1 MPILTQ
7 RGIYE
12 KVNSVEAA
20 GNSWQMIVKEIASD
34 LSVLATAPLQGS
46 PSLSLFLSFSLSLP
60 LSHTHSLSDPPPP
73 LPPSLYLHA
82 YARARAHTSIHDTGA
97 DPPCTHTTQ
106 VWW

>member
-46 PSLSLFLSFSLSLP
+46 FSLAFSLFLSLP
-60 LSHTHSLSDPPPP
+60 LCHTHPLSATPPP
-73 LPPSLYLHA
+73 LPLSLYLHA
-82 YARARAHTSIHDTGA
+82 YARARTHTSIHDTWA